1 MGLGILQQSALIS
14 VSITLHIYLWL
25 HKKTGMLLC
34 VLSMHMTSGMEQVL
48 IMLVLYLSDR
58 FHMGQQLVVL
68 SCFVAILTSFTCG
81 YYPLIETIFGIVLFT
96 NKNEWV
102 VQVDSFNHTWN

>member
-25 HKKTGMLLC
+25 HNKTGILLC

-48 IMLVLYLSDR
+48 IMWVLYLSDR
-58 FHMGQQLVVL
+58 FHMVQQLMVWSFFVTVL
-68 SCFVAILTSFTCG
+68 TALTYG
-81 YYPLIETIFGIVLFT
+81 YYLLIETIFGIVIFT
-96 NKNEWV
+96 NKKWV
-102 VQVDSFNHTWN
+102 ICSSRFF